1 MAKPYAVT
9 KSGNSF
15 SVSMTDGKEVRC
27 DPVGYGV
34 WLATIGQGRLTKVGN
49 AYNLVL
55 GNVLYECIPTGYGT
69 WLVIGGEEEETPP
82 PPPPTQTGFKFPYPR
97 EQIDFESYYGHSG
110 VDWPKREGTP
120 IPAIGNGTVIQINA
134 YSWAGNSVVIDHGVI
149 DGIQIW
155 SLYAHM
161 NSYPPVSEGQ
171 AVTGGA
177 TIGYVGNSG
186 QSSGN
191 HLHLEVI
198 FNGQRLPTNTP
209 GQTAVGLG
217 FTRTLNWLDAH
228 ASGSWM

>member
-1 MAKPYAVT
+1 MANPRSIT
-9 KSGNSF
+9 RIGNIMSIT
-15 SVSMTDGKEVRC
+15 MDDDTEIQC
-27 DPVGYGV
+27 
-34 WLATIGQGRLTKVGN
+34 A
-49 AYNLVL
+49 
-55 GNVLYECIPTGYGT
+55 PTGYGT
-69 WLVIGGEEEETPP
+69 WIAPPKPNDTVPP
-82 PPPPTQTGFKFPYPR
+82 PQTGFKFPYPR

-110 VDWPKREGTP
+110 VDWPKGDGTP
-120 IPAIGNGTVIQINA
+120 IPAIGNGTVIQVNA

-149 DGIQIW
+149 DGEQIW

-161 NSYPPVSEGQ
+161 NSYPPVSVGQ

-177 TIGYVGNSG
+177 TIGYVGSTG
-186 QSSGN
+186 QSTGP

-198 FNGQRLPTNTP
+198 LNGERLPTDTP